1 MSTTLPPPEMETVR
15 QPVQLSEHLPEW
27 LRWPRVVA
35 GLTALVG
42 IIFWGYCYEPLYHT
56 DLWGHLAYG
65 RLIVETGAIP
75 ATEPF
80 MKLAAG
86 VRLVDT
92 AWLSQV
98 IGYLAESHWGPAG
111 VQFLHA
117 VVIGSCCLLLTW
129 NVYRRT
135 WNATLTTAAVL
146 LFCFLNWHQFVVVRP
161 QMAGLLCYVGLLA
174 VAASRRWRAVN
185 WALVPL
191 LFLAWANLH
200 GSFVVGLF
208 VLGCFTAGRAFDVF
222 RRNYRVSAVF
232 HDRIVRRLFLLTE
245 LCAAATLINPYGW
258 RLYVE
263 VLTFSGNPNLRDLY
277 EWDALLIRS
286 PQGLATLAS
295 VVALAFV
302 YRLSPRRV
310 LSGEALALLAL
321 GGMAFW
327 SARMLIWWTPL
338 AAGCFAWHAHAAWR
352 RFHPL
357 PFGPVPSPRSGRWTV
372 VTLGLVWVCFGFT
385 PFGLKML
392 HGRSIEL
399 KNSVSPQTPV
409 AAVEYLK
416 EHPPVGQV
424 FNTYELGDFL
434 LWNGPPGV
442 EVYLTSQAHLVP
454 REVWRDYLGTI
465 GLASGWEDN
474 LDRYGVNTVLLDK
487 PDRAALIS
495 RLKDDER
502 WTRSFEDEAAVV
514 FTRKKPL

>member
-1 MSTTLPPPEMETVR
+1 METVR
-15 QPVQLSEHLPEW
+15 KPVQLSEHLPEW
-27 LRWPRVVA
+27 LRFPRVVA

-42 IIFWGYCYEPLYHT
+42 VIFWSYSFEPLYHT
-56 DLWGHLAYG
+56 DLWGHLTYG
-65 RLIVETGAIP
+65 KYIVEAHALP

-80 MKLAAG
+80 MRLAAG
-86 VRLVDT
+86 VPLVDT

-98 IGYLAESHWGPAG
+98 VGYLTESVCGPAG

-117 VVIGSCCLLLTW
+117 FVIGSCCLLLTW
-129 NVYRRT
+129 NIYRRT
-135 WNATLTTAAVL
+135 WNAAVTTAAVL
-146 LFCFLNWHQFVVVRP
+146 LFCALNWHQFVVVRP
-161 QMAGLLCYVGLLA
+161 QMAGLLCYVSFLA
-174 VAASRRWRAVN
+174 VLTSKRWRTLN
-185 WALVPL
+185 WGLVPF

-200 GSFVVGLF
+200 GSFVVGLL
-208 VLGCFTAGRAFDVF
+208 VLGCFVAGRAFDVF
-222 RRNYRVSAVF
+222 RRTWQFSAVV

-245 LCAAATLINPYGW
+245 LSAAATLINPYGW
-258 RLYVE
+258 KLYTE
-263 VLTFSGNPNLRDLY
+263 VLTFSGNPNLKDLY
-277 EWDALLIRS
+277 EWDALQIRS
-286 PQGLATLAS
+286 PQGLVTIAL
-295 VVALAFV
+295 VIALAVV

-310 LSGEALALLAL
+310 LSGEFLSLVLF
-321 GGMAFW
+321 GGLAFW

-352 RFHPL
+352 HYHPL
-357 PFGPVPSPRSGRWTV
+357 FFGPVASPRSGRWTV

-392 HGRSIEL
+392 HGKTIEL
-399 KNSVSPQTPV
+399 KSSVSPQTPV

-434 LWNGPPGV
+434 LWHGPPNV
-442 EVYLTSQAHLVP
+442 QVFITSQAHLVP
-454 REVWRDYLGTI
+454 REVWRDYLAII

-474 LDRYGVNTVLLDK
+474 LDRYAVNTMLLDK
-487 PDRAALIS
+487 QDRGHLIAK
-495 RLKDDER
+495 LKDDER